1 MSCDA
6 ASLMEMEQN
15 SHFSVQSKKK
25 SMRIGKIPNSNSNNN
40 KAEEKKIIK
49 CRRKPGATEDFKKEM
64 REILESIAMQINSAN
79 MKSV

>member
-1 MSCDA
+1 MQHLLWKWNRIHIFLCKA
-6 ASLMEMEQN
+6 
-15 SHFSVQSKKK
+15 KKK